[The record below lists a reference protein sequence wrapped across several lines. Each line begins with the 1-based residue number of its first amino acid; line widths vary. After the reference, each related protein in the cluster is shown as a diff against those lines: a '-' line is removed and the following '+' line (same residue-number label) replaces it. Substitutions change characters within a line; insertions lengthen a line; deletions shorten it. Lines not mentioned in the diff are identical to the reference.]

1 MDFGAFVEILPGKE
15 GLVHISKMSKERVAQ
30 VSDVVKEGD
39 EIQVKIIEVDKMGR
53 INLTMIDL
61 DKDVS
66 AFKRKPAG
74 GRGGETERPGP
85 GPWSRWT
92 RQVIHLD

>member
-1 MDFGAFVEILPGKE
+1 LGAFVEILPGKE

-74 GRGGETERPGP
+74 
-85 GPWSRWT
+85 
-92 RQVIHLD
+92 